1 MTRFSDAALLKGDFA
16 KMIKNSPKEAEWNKT
31 ACDNGA
37 EEAAQSVAKQIFSMS
52 EQLDPKKEKLE
63 VITFSSMGPIKVLG
77 IMPIDGDLMRI
88 DGLNPADM
96 SPVSIVQHVG
106 QMSLT
111 FMKAAVQS
119 EKPEDE
125 PDADDGAKIGFV
137 IFDEL
142 KERKKVRAAAK
153 RKKAATKKTA
163 AKKAPAKKTIK
174 KAAAKK

>member
-16 KMIKNSPKEAEWNKT
+16 TMLKNPPKETEWSKT
-31 ACDNGA
+31 SCENGA
-37 EEAAQSVAKQIFSMS
+37 EEAAKSVAQQIFAMR

-96 SPVSIVQHVG
+96 SPVSIVQHVE

-111 FMKAAVQS
+111 FTKAAVKS
-119 EKPEDE
+119 EKPEEE
-125 PDADDGAKIGFV
+125 PDEDDSGKIGFV

-153 RKKAATKKTA
+153 RKKVARKT
-163 AKKAPAKKTIK
+163 TK

>member
-16 KMIKNSPKEAEWNKT
+16 TMMQNPPKEAEWNKT

-37 EEAAQSVAKQIFSMS
+37 EEAAQSVAKQIFAMT

-88 DGLNPADM
+88 DGFNPADM
-96 SPVSIVQHVG
+96 SPVSIVQHVE

-111 FMKAAVQS
+111 FTKAAVKS
-119 EKPEDE
+119 ENPEE
-125 PDADDGAKIGFV
+125 QPDQDDGGQIGFV

-142 KERKKVRAAAK
+142 KTRKKTRAASK
-153 RKKAATKKTA
+153 RKKPARKTTTR
-163 AKKAPAKKTIK
+163 KAPAKKAASK
-174 KAAAKK
+174 K

>member
-16 KMIKNSPKEAEWNKT
+16 TMLQNPPKEAEWNKT
-31 ACDNGA
+31 DCENIA
-37 EEAAQSVAKQIFSMS
+37 EEAAKSVAQQIFAMR

-77 IMPIDGDLMRI
+77 IMPVDGDLMRI

-111 FMKAAVQS
+111 FTKAAVKS
-119 EKPEDE
+119 ENPEEE
-125 PDADDGAKIGFV
+125 PDEDDGGQIGFV

-142 KERKKVRAAAK
+142 KTRKKSREAAK
-153 RKKAATKKTA
+153 RKKPLRKTATKKT
-163 AKKAPAKKTIK
+163 TTK

>member
-1 MTRFSDAALLKGDFA
+1 MSRYSDAALLKGDFA
-16 KMIKNSPKEAEWNKT
+16 AMLNKPAPEEAEWSKT

-37 EEAAQSVAKQIFSMS
+37 EAAAQSIAKQIFAMRQ
-52 EQLDPKKEKLE
+52 QLDPKTEKLE

-88 DGLNPADM
+88 DGLNPVD
-96 SPVSIVQHVG
+96 SVPVSIVQHIA

-111 FMKAAVQS
+111 FTRAAVTS
-119 EKPEDE
+119 DNPEGE
-125 PDADDGAKIGFV
+125 PDKDDGMRIGFV

-142 KERKKVRAAAK
+142 KERRKVRETEK
-153 RKKAATKKTA
+153 RKKTTRKTGTKKT
-163 AKKAPAKKTIK
+163 TTR